1 METCSLSRCVLGSK
15 LVIHQHFLALFPWFH
30 GTPRKLS
37 FILALVL
44 LCPGRFCM
52 WVRANVYLHDL
63 LLWLYGLHDPLQMGH
78 THARSTKHHQLHDRP
93 WVQKCKSL
101 WRPETILLN
110 NILHMIY
117 IMWFINM
124 QLVFAQ
130 FYSRYVKRGY
140 RIWIHTVLDSS
151 MPRSLTK
158 HSETLWALQP
168 ISKFEAM
175 AMWSED
181 SNPMFGHIVP
191 QMLMGICMLAVPW
204 MLLPSWICAAVF
216 FGVMHLSS
224 CLCLDLSLRIPKPII
239 LNRRNQAHWA
249 LHEVSAF
256 WTSGILVWAP
266 RFI

>member
-101 WRPETILLN
+101 GSPETILLN
-110 NILHMIY
+110 NILHMVY

-124 QLVFAQ
+124 QLVLHN
-130 FYSRYVKRGY
+130 KGDM
-140 RIWIHTVLDSS
+140 DSHRS
-151 MPRSLTK
+151 WMPRSWQTFGD
-158 HSETLWALQP
+158 TLGWSRP
-168 ISKFEAM
+168 KFEAM

-224 CLCLDLSLRIPKPII
+224 CFCLDLRSLRIPKPII

-256 WTSGILVWAP
+256 WNFSGILVWAP

>member
-1 METCSLSRCVLGSK
+1 
-15 LVIHQHFLALFPWFH
+15 
-30 GTPRKLS
+30 
-37 FILALVL
+37 
-44 LCPGRFCM
+44 M

-63 LLWLYGLHDPLQMGH
+63 LLWLYGLHDPLQVGH

-101 WRPETILLN
+101 WRPETTLV
-110 NILHMIY
+110 NILHMVYSMVY

-140 RIWIHTVLDSS
+140 RIWIHRVLDA
-151 MPRSLTK
+151 MFMANIRR
-158 HSETLWALQP
+158 HSGLKPT
-168 ISKFEAM
+168 SKFEAM

-224 CLCLDLSLRIPKPII
+224 CFCLDLRSLRIPKPII

-256 WTSGILVWAP
+256 WNFSGILVWAP

>member
-1 METCSLSRCVLGSK
+1 
-15 LVIHQHFLALFPWFH
+15 
-30 GTPRKLS
+30 
-37 FILALVL
+37 
-44 LCPGRFCM
+44 
-52 WVRANVYLHDL
+52 
-63 LLWLYGLHDPLQMGH
+63 
-78 THARSTKHHQLHDRP
+78 
-93 WVQKCKSL
+93 
-101 WRPETILLN
+101 
-110 NILHMIY
+110 
-117 IMWFINM
+117 M

-204 MLLPSWICAAVF
+204 MLLPS
-216 FGVMHLSS
+216 
-224 CLCLDLSLRIPKPII
+224 
-239 LNRRNQAHWA
+239 
-249 LHEVSAF
+249 
-256 WTSGILVWAP
+256 
-266 RFI
+266 

>member
-1 METCSLSRCVLGSK
+1 M
-15 LVIHQHFLALFPWFH
+15 
-30 GTPRKLS
+30 
-37 FILALVL
+37 

-63 LLWLYGLHDPLQMGH
+63 LLWLYGLHDPLQVGH

-101 WRPETILLN
+101 WRPETTLV
-110 NILHMIY
+110 NILHMVY

-124 QLVFAQ
+124 QLVLHNFTVVM
-130 FYSRYVKRGY
+130 SKGDIGY
-140 RIWIHTVLDSS
+140 GFTESW
-151 MPRSLTK
+151 MPRSWQTFGD
-158 HSETLWALQP
+158 TLGWSRP
-168 ISKFEAM
+168 KFEAM

-216 FGVMHLSS
+216 FWCDAFKQLFLPG
-224 CLCLDLSLRIPKPII
+224 PEKP
-239 LNRRNQAHWA
+239 QDSQTHHSESTKSGA
-249 LHEVSAF
+249 LAF
-256 WTSGILVWAP
+256 AWS
-266 RFI
+266 